1 MLMHIRDVSWER
13 PFLEVPFKVIFL
25 FPEKHNHKIWGKT
38 SFVIYVRDN
47 ARRGVISGING

>member
-13 PFLEVPFKVIFL
+13 PFLEVPIKVIFL

-38 SFVIYVRDN
+38 SFVIYARDN